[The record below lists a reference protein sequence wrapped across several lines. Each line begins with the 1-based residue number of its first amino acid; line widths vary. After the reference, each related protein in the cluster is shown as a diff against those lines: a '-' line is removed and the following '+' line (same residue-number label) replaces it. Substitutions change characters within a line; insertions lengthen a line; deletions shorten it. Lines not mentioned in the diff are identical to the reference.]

1 MLSLWRSETLSPF
14 DSFSLSYSSLMTVC
28 SNAPF
33 IDGGQCLLWW
43 CHTTGGKVHRKGDLY
58 NSRAESESPQ
68 GCVSVFQCLCVCAAG
83 QRGWWV
89 RTPLIREKTIICE
102 NTSFFICSAKS
113 PSRNGSLRR
122 LADAFRCVCVC
133 VHKKPTHIDGPTRS
147 ISCVEVW
154 NQTVPLRDGIEKTD
168 QGLCYLHHQQLWCQ
182 KVKLTLHNKDVIC
195 LE

>member
-1 MLSLWRSETLSPF
+1 MFRGAVTMAIRDTLSLWLF
-14 DSFSLSYSSLMTVC
+14 LSLSYSSLMTVC

-122 LADAFRCVCVC
+122 LADAFRCVCVS
-133 VHKKPTHIDGPTRS
+133 VSIKNLLILMDQQDRS
-147 ISCVEVW
+147 AVLKCETKQYPW
-154 NQTVPLRDGIEKTD
+154 EMG
-168 QGLCYLHHQQLWCQ
+168 
-182 KVKLTLHNKDVIC
+182 
-195 LE
+195 